1 MIKNLKTG
9 TKKAFTL
16 IELLVVIAIIG
27 ILAGIVIVNLNSA
40 RNKGQD
46 TAIKAQANQLVST
59 SAVYYD
65 DNGYGYS
72 TAASTLVNSANC
84 SVTGTLNSSFANTFF
99 NDSNA
104 VRAITGVLRNAG
116 FSPKCSLGGS
126 TQKAQSWVVTAKLR
140 NSAGYW
146 CIDSTGTGLEKANDT
161 VIVTGTEVSCQ

>member
-1 MIKNLKTG
+1 MRKKLLTQ

-72 TAASTLVNSANC
+72 TGVFSLANSQNC
-84 SVTGTLNSSFANTFF
+84 SVTGTLNSSFTNTFF
-99 NDSNA
+99 NDNNA
-104 VRAITGVLRNAG
+104 VRAITGVLRNSG
-116 FSPKCSLGGS
+116 STPKCSMGGS
-126 TQKAQSWVVTAKLR
+126 AQKSQSWAVTAKLR

-161 VIVTGTEVSCQ
+161 IVVTGTEVSCQ

>member
-1 MIKNLKTG
+1 MIKQ

-72 TAASTLVNSANC
+72 TGAFTAVSNANC
-84 SVTGTLNSSFANTFF
+84 SVTGALNASFSGTFF
-99 NDSNA
+99 ADSNA
-104 VRAITGVLRNAG
+104 IRAITGVLRNSG
-116 FSPKCSLGGS
+116 FTPKCSMGGS
-126 TQKAQSWVVTAKLR
+126 TVKAQSWAVTAKLR
-140 NSAGYW
+140 NSPGYW
-146 CIDSTGTGLEKANDT
+146 CIDSTGTGVELAAASNGNI
-161 VIVTGTEVSCQ
+161 VVTGSEVSCQ